1 MSKVAVRQSGK
12 SGDHKNSSSDGG
24 QVRPGGEEGGPVGRR
39 SRRIVKRGALLV
51 GVPVEQVKGVG
62 ARRGAA
68 LRDLGVET
76 AGDLL
81 LCIPRRYV
89 DRSMVVSIAEAP
101 KGRDLTLIC
110 TVRSVSSAAFRRRPG
125 RRGAAIPT
133 TVTVEDDS
141 DVLQCVWF
149 QGGRYLNLKPGDL
162 VAISGRIDSYRSGA
176 QMVHPEYEH
185 LSDEG
190 DGPDN
195 LLHTGTVVALYGSNT
210 EMKDSGLQ
218 SRGLRRII
226 DAALREFGPRIVDD
240 LPPDSRRRLGLMD
253 LRDCLQSIHFPR
265 SMDDAV
271 RARRRLAFDELFHL
285 QTELVKRR
293 QRVALGD
300 GIAHARSDRLV
311 PRLVSSLPF
320 ELTAAQSRVIDEI
333 AVDMAESCP
342 MQRLLHSDVGSGKTV
357 VALCA
362 MLTAVEGG
370 HQAALMAPTEI
381 LAEQHFHRLTQ
392 LVEPLGVNAI
402 LLLGGQSASLR
413 RELTTALMTGAAQIA
428 VGTHA
433 LIQGNVTFPDLG
445 LVVVDEQHR
454 FGVQQR
460 LQLHAKGPQ
469 ADLLVMTATPI
480 PRSMA
485 LTAYGDLDVS
495 VLDESPGGRG
505 SVRTELRT
513 SERTDRIFAFVAD
526 RLTQGEQAYIIYPLI
541 EESTTADA
549 RSATAGFE
557 DLCSGALKAFEV
569 ELLHGR
575 MPSDQKTAIMRAF
588 ADGEIDALV
597 STTVVEVGVD
607 VPNATVMV
615 IEHAERFGLAQ
626 LHQLRGRVGRGRGQ
640 AYCILIA
647 TTDSTTDDVSAA
659 EERLRILCET
669 EDGFAIAQ
677 KDLELRGQ
685 GEVLG
690 TRQAGVPVFAVADLV
705 RDEDLLLVAREEAVR
720 QTTAAVGD
728 PGEA

>member
-1 MSKVAVRQSGK
+1 M
-12 SGDHKNSSSDGG
+12 
-24 QVRPGGEEGGPVGRR
+24 
-39 SRRIVKRGALLV
+39 
-51 GVPVEQVKGVG
+51 GVPVEQVRGVG

-68 LRDLGVET
+68 LRDLGIQT

-89 DRSMVVSIAEAP
+89 DRSMVVSIAGAP
-101 KGRDLTLIC
+101 RGRDLTLIC
-110 TVRSVSSAAFRRRPG
+110 SVRSVSSAGFRG
-125 RRGAAIPT
+125 RRGGRAAIPT
-133 TVTVEDDS
+133 TVTVEDAS
-141 DVLQCVWF
+141 GALQCVWF
-149 QGGRYLNLKPGDL
+149 QGGRYVNLKQGDL

-190 DGPDN
+190 GGPDN

-240 LPPDSRRRLGLMD
+240 LPPDSIRRVGLMD

-265 SMDDAV
+265 SMDDALG
-271 RARRRLAFDELFHL
+271 ARRRLAFDELFHL
-285 QTELVKRR
+285 QMELVKRRR

-311 PRLVSSLPF
+311 PRLVASLPF

-333 AVDMAESCP
+333 EVDMAKSCS
-342 MQRLLHSDVGSGKTV
+342 MQRLLHGDVGSGKTI

-392 LVEPLGVNAI
+392 LLEPLGITAI

-454 FGVQQR
+454 FGVEQR
-460 LQLHAKGPQ
+460 LQLHAKRPQ

-526 RLTQGEQAYIIYPLI
+526 RLTRGEQAYIIYPLI
-541 EESTTADA
+541 EESATADTK
-549 RSATAGFE
+549 SATAGFE
-557 DLCSGALKAFEV
+557 ELRSGALKAFEV

-640 AYCILIA
+640 AYCILIGH
-647 TTDSTTDDVSAA
+647 TDSATEDASTA
-659 EERLRILCET
+659 EERLRTLCET
-669 EDGFAIAQ
+669 DDGFAIAQ

-690 TRQAGVPVFAVADLV
+690 TRQAGVPVFAVADLA
-705 RDEDLLLVAREEAVR
+705 RDEDLLLIAREEAMR
-720 QTTAAVGD
+720 LTTAVDD